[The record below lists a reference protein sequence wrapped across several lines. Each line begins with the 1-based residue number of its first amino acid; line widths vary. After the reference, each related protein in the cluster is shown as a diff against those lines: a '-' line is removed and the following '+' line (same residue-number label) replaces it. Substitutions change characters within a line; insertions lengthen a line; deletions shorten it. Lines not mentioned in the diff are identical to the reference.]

1 MSAASETSRRTSG
14 AQEVAMLF
22 SARASVLSFG
32 LLIQSLLAY
41 FLLPEG
47 RGSYAICVTFA
58 VLAGVI
64 VTPGIDKGVT
74 YNVVTG
80 RMSVSRGVATALAII
95 AGGTAAAVVVAVPLI
110 NSGVGF
116 FSAAEPASFHLALI
130 LIPITTAATAVEQL
144 LVGLRGFGSLAGF
157 WMIRAVVNL
166 LALLILVAQMELGV
180 NGAIAAFAA
189 GQAFMTAA
197 CVLRLRKG
205 YGLTGRAP
213 SRAGFSLALNY
224 GWRFHYARI
233 AFAAEARIGVLLLGI
248 IASTREIG
256 LFDLALALMLQFGV
270 IASMVGS
277 VLFPRVTEDERS
289 RPELVALC
297 IRLVFAAT
305 TGAMA
310 IFLAV
315 IALSPLF
322 PLFFTKRF
330 LPVVDLLV
338 WLAPGGIAHACSA
351 ILATY
356 LMGSNRPGALSGIIW
371 TGIGVNAVVLFAAYP
386 VWGLQGAAW
395 AMSAGFIMRTLLM
408 SVVFHRA
415 SGAGVAATWL
425 PKRSDFVYVWTEGR
439 AAIRQTLGRRAAHA

>member
-1 MSAASETSRRTSG
+1 
-14 AQEVAMLF
+14 MLF

-74 YNVVTG
+74 YNVVTR
-80 RMSVSRGVATALAII
+80 RMSVSRGVAVALAII
-95 AGGTAAAVVVAVPLI
+95 AAGTAVAAAAAIPLI

-116 FSAAEPASFHLALI
+116 FAAADPASFYLALA
-130 LIPITTAATAVEQL
+130 LMPITTAATAVEQL

-157 WMIRAVVNL
+157 WMLRAVVNL
-166 LALLILVAQMELGV
+166 LALLILVAAMDMGV
-180 NGAIAAFAA
+180 NGAIAAFAV
-189 GQAFMTAA
+189 GQAFMAAA
-197 CVLRLRKG
+197 CVLRLRRG
-205 YGLTGRAP
+205 YGLTGSAP

-233 AFAAEARIGVLLLGI
+233 AMAAEARIGVLMLGV
-248 IASTREIG
+248 IASTGEVG

-277 VLFPRVTEDERS
+277 VLFPRVTEDARS

-297 IRLVFAAT
+297 IRLVFVAT

-310 IFLAV
+310 VFLILA
-315 IALSPLF
+315 AASPLVPF
-322 PLFFTKRF
+322 FFTQRF
-330 LPVVDLLV
+330 LPVADLLV

-371 TGIGVNAVVLFAAYP
+371 AGIGVNAVVLFTVYP
-386 VWGLQGAAW
+386 VAGLQGAAW
-395 AMSAGFIMRTLLM
+395 ALSAGFIARTLLM
-408 SVVFHRA
+408 SVFFHRA
-415 SGAGVAATWL
+415 SGASVAATWL

-439 AAIRQTLGRRAAHA
+439 AAIRQTLRRRAAHA